1 MENFSVDSLCQQY
14 GQILNGNPNFKHGVC
29 SVEFDRN
36 LNVTIQGRP
45 SRAEL
50 HAEVMFESLDYEGNA
65 LNLGE
70 TVILEEEI
78 PAFTDILVRN
88 GVIISALHNHWLY
101 TEPNILYIHFQSV
114 EPPLSF
120 ARKVAEAFRVLK

>member
-1 MENFSVDSLCQQY
+1 MHNISALCQQF
-14 GQILNGNPNFKHGVC
+14 GQILNEKPKINNGVC
-29 SVEFDRN
+29 SVEIERN

-45 SRAEL
+45 SRSEL
-50 HAEVMFESLDYEGNA
+50 HAEISFESLDYEGNA

-78 PAFTDILVRN
+78 PAFTNILVRN
-88 GVIISALHNHWLY
+88 GITISALHNHWLF

-114 EPPLSF
+114 EPPLNF
-120 ARKVAEAFRVLK
+120 ARKVAEAIKVLR

>member
-1 MENFSVDSLCQQY
+1 MHNVHTLCQQF
-14 GQILNGNPNFKHGVC
+14 GQILKAKPKITNGVC
-29 SVEFDRN
+29 AVEIERN

-45 SRAEL
+45 SRSEL
-50 HAEVMFESLDYEGNA
+50 HAEISFESLDYDGHA

-78 PAFTDILVRN
+78 PAFTNILVRN
-88 GVIISALHNHWLY
+88 GLIISALHNHWLF

-114 EPPLSF
+114 EPPLNF
-120 ARKVAEAFRVLK
+120 ARKVAEALKVLK

>member
-1 MENFSVDSLCQQY
+1 MNHYHTLCQQFAH
-14 GQILNGNPNFKHGVC
+14 ILGGEPNLEKGVC
-29 SVEFDRN
+29 AVEKHRD

-45 SRAEL
+45 SRGEL
-50 HAEVMFESLDYEGNA
+50 HAEFMFESLDEEGKA

-78 PAFTDILVRN
+78 PLFTQILAKN
-88 GVIISALHNHWLY
+88 GIIISALHNHWLY
-101 TEPNILYIHFQSV
+101 TKPTILYIHFQSV

-120 ARKVAEAFRVLK
+120 AYKVREALNVLQ